1 MDANVGKQ
9 TQVFGIWWRGRC
21 LGYCGGCR
29 CLGYGGGV
37 GVWYIV
43 EGVAVIVKG
52 VGVWDIVEGYVFVI
66 WWRGRCLGYCGGC
79 KCLGYGGGAGVLDMV
94 EG

>member
-21 LGYCGGCR
+21 LVYCGGCS
-29 CLGYGGGV
+29 CDC
-37 GVWYIV
+37 
-43 EGVAVIVKG
+43 EGC
-52 VGVWDIVEGYVFVI
+52 
-66 WWRGRCLGYCGGC
+66 RCLGYCGGVC
-79 KCLGYGGGAGVLDMV
+79 VCDMV